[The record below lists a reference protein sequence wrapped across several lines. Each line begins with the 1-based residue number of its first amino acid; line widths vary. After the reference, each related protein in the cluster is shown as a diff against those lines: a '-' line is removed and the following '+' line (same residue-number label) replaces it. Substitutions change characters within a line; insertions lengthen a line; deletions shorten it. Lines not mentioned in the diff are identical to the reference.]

1 MSTILY
7 YTASLKNELI
17 KLKRTFAF
25 WLTIISAVLFPILF
39 FIAYIFERETLV
51 PAAGINPWEKF
62 MVTQIENSTPFFIP
76 MFIVLITS
84 LIMQIEHKSL
94 GIKHLFALPIPKWS
108 VYFGKLTI
116 VVFTI
121 ITTYVY
127 YYITLLLSGLL
138 LGAIYSD
145 LAFLDFQPNHFK
157 FIKVLAT
164 SFIASLGI
172 IGIQFWLSFRF
183 KNFIIPLGFGM
194 FLAIIGIIVSQAP
207 QQSIYFPYSFSVLS
221 VSLGDKMPLTFGI
234 SSVTVFSIVCFL
246 ITSIFG
252 YLDIR
257 NLNIK

>member
-1 MSTILY
+1 MSAILY
-7 YTASLKNELI
+7 YTSSLKNELI

-25 WLTIISAVLFPILF
+25 WLTIISAIIFPALF
-39 FIAYIFERETLV
+39 FIAYIFERKTLV
-51 PAAGINPWEKF
+51 PVAGINPWEKF

-94 GIKHLFALPIPKWS
+94 GIKHLFSLPIPKWS

-116 VVFTI
+116 VVFAI
-121 ITTYVY
+121 ITTYIY

-138 LGAIYSD
+138 LGLIYSD
-145 LAFLDFQPNHFK
+145 LAFLDFQPNHLK
-157 FIKVLAT
+157 YINELST

-183 KNFIIPLGFGM
+183 KNFIVPLGFGM

-207 QQSIYFPYSFSVLS
+207 EQSIYFPYSFSVLS
-221 VSLGDKMPLTFGI
+221 VSLGDKMPLIIGF
-234 SSVTVFSIVCFL
+234 SSVTFYSVFCFL
-246 ITSIFG
+246 LTAILG
-252 YLDIR
+252 YLDIKK
-257 NLNIK
+257 LNVN